1 MPVARIDLLEVCS
14 QEQKERLVR
23 DVEQVISKA
32 ISVPVNRVKIVLVD
46 QTLLVD
52 TAPHTAYVC

>member
-14 QEQKERLVR
+14 KEQKERLVR
-23 DVEQVISKA
+23 DVEQVISEA
-32 ISVPVNRVKIVLVD
+32 ISVPVDRVKIVLVD

-52 TAPHTAYVC
+52 TPPHRAYL

>member
-1 MPVARIDLLEVCS
+1 MAVARIDLLEVCS

-23 DVEQVISKA
+23 DVEQVISEA
-32 ISVPVNRVKIVLVD
+32 ISVPIDRVKIVLVD

-52 TAPHTAYVC
+52 TSSHTAYVY

>member
-23 DVEQVISKA
+23 DVEQVISEA
-32 ISVPVNRVKIVLVD
+32 ISVPVDRVKIVLVD
-46 QTLLVD
+46 QTLLVNK
-52 TAPHTAYVC
+52 PQHTAYVY